1 MSIISIKI
9 KLKFLK
15 SVKGPLNLVQENKQ
29 NADEI

>member
-15 SVKGPLNLVQENKQ
+15 SVNGPLNRVQENKK
-29 NADEI
+29 NAYEI